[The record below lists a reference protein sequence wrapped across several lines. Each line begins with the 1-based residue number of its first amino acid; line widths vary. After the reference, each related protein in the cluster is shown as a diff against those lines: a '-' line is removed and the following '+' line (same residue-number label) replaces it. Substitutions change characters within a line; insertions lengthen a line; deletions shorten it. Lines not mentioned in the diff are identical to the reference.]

1 MPEIKQALSS
11 KLIWALA
18 GMTLGAG
25 QELVRI
31 VSLELRKFSNAD
43 SRPGEGRIA
52 GIQPAYR
59 ATRPAWPQIHAA
71 TTSAPQGVPALSN
84 FTPGF
89 SARFPFP
96 GPHRRDR
103 ISHPSYLSP
112 RLAESSFP
120 AAARAP
126 ASFPIAVG

>member
-18 GMTLGAG
+18 GMPFGAG
-25 QELVRI
+25 QELVRV

-43 SRPGEGRIA
+43 S
-52 GIQPAYR
+52 
-59 ATRPAWPQIHAA
+59 RPAWPQIHAA
-71 TTSAPQGVPALSN
+71 TTSAPQGVLALSN

-89 SARFPFP
+89 SARCPFP
-96 GPHRRDR
+96 RPHRRDR